1 MADVLAFVEQREGQI
16 GGGAREVVS
25 VAAQLASEIGSSA
38 SALVLGGPGLASAAE
53 GLSTAGATA
62 VAVAE
67 HEALSEYNPEA
78 YLPIVINHLRSG
90 NFRALIFSASSLGKD
105 LAPRVA
111 AELDVP
117 LGSDVTGMEVQDGVP
132 LFTRPVYSGKAF
144 TRFSIDAD
152 PAIVTIRPNVFTVSD
167 YDSEIEVSKFVP
179 DVDPE
184 TWCARVIER
193 KGVTEGAIDVSE
205 AAVVVSG
212 GRGLKDPENWGVLEE
227 LRDAIGPDTALG
239 ASRAVVDAGWRTHA
253 EQVGQTGKTVAPKL
267 YIAVG
272 ISGAVQHLAGMRTSQ
287 TIVAVNRDPD
297 APIFSM
303 ADYGI
308 VGDLFEVIPRMTEAI
323 KALKSED

>member
-25 VAAQLASEIGSSA
+25 VAAQLASEIGGSA

-53 GLSTAGATA
+53 GLSTAGATS

-67 HEALSEYNPEA
+67 HEALSEYNPDA

-144 TRFSIDAD
+144 TRFSINAD

-167 YDSEIEVSKFVP
+167 YDSEIEVSKFIP

-184 TWCARVIER
+184 AWRVRVIER

-205 AAVVVSG
+205 AAVVISAG
-212 GRGLKDPENWGVLEE
+212 TRLKDPENWGVLEE
-227 LRDAIGPDTALG
+227 LRDVIGPDTALG
-239 ASRAVVDAGWRTHA
+239 ASRAVVDAGWRLSLIH
-253 EQVGQTGKTVAPKL
+253 
-267 YIAVG
+267 I
-272 ISGAVQHLAGMRTSQ
+272 
-287 TIVAVNRDPD
+287 
-297 APIFSM
+297 
-303 ADYGI
+303 
-308 VGDLFEVIPRMTEAI
+308 
-323 KALKSED
+323 